1 MLLIFLIP
9 IFDRC
14 SSLFKFSNHR
24 IPLLYVLT
32 DSITIF
38 KAYSAINSDSK
49 RKRKVMTKM
58 SKQRRDVR
66 DTLVIE
72 FLFST
77 PSRFRSFNSSS
88 SYFSTLFGTSYPRES
103 ITDEE
108 ATVDSGIGGEK
119 GRCEEPKSTEGRR
132 VE

>member
-1 MLLIFLIP
+1 MSCLPIRTPSLKLIQRFE
-9 IFDRC
+9 
-14 SSLFKFSNHR
+14 KKKESNNEN
-24 IPLLYVLT
+24 
-32 DSITIF
+32 DN
-38 KAYSAINSDSK
+38 KK
-49 RKRKVMTKM
+49 RRTE
-58 SKQRRDVR
+58 QRGNVR